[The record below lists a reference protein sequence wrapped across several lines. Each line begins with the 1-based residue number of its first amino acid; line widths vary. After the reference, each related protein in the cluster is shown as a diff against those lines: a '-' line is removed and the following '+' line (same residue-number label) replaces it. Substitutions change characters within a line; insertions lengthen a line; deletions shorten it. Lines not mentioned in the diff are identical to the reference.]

1 MEKLSVVIIT
11 YNEER
16 NIKRCI
22 DSVREVA
29 DEIVVLDSFSNDK
42 TEVICMEEKV
52 LFFRHAFDDYK
63 TQKNRVIKYASHNLI
78 LSLDADEA
86 LSEAMKL
93 DVLKIKEQP
102 KYDGYFFNRRNY
114 YCGKPIKHS
123 GWYPDAKLRLFK
135 RDKGEW
141 GGGNPH
147 EVVKMQ
153 PGAKIGYMRSDML
166 HYTFYTI
173 DKHIDQLRKY
183 AEMWAINAH
192 KSGKKIGLW
201 KVFLNPVY
209 TFIRHYFLRAG
220 FMDGLY
226 GFVISV
232 NSSYGNFIKYLKLY
246 LLWND
251 QSLNHGNE

>member
-29 DEIVVLDSFSNDK
+29 DEIVVLDSFSTDK

-102 KYDGYFFNRRNY
+102 KFDGYFFNRRNY

-123 GWYPDAKLRLFK
+123 GWYPDAKLR
-135 RDKGEW
+135 
-141 GGGNPH
+141 
-147 EVVKMQ
+147 
-153 PGAKIGYMRSDML
+153 KIGYMRSDML

-192 KSGKKIGLW
+192 KSGKKVGLW

-209 TFIRHYFLRAG
+209 TFVRHYFLRAG
-220 FMDGLY
+220 FLDGLY

-246 LLWND
+246 LLWNE
-251 QSLNHGNE
+251 QSLNPNNE